1 MNIWTHLIAAIGF
14 LLVGSG
20 MFLDSAVGKG
30 AMLDGIPLGDRV
42 IIALSFAGAI
52 FSFLTS
58 TAYHTAM
65 CHSPELNR
73 YLNFCTSD
81 ILYTD
86 VCSCPNKCVN
96 IYHF

>member
-65 CHSPELNR
+65 CHSPALNR
-73 YLNFCTSD
+73 FLKFCTSD
-81 ILYTD
+81 IFCTLL
-86 VCSCPNKCVN
+86 
-96 IYHF
+96 